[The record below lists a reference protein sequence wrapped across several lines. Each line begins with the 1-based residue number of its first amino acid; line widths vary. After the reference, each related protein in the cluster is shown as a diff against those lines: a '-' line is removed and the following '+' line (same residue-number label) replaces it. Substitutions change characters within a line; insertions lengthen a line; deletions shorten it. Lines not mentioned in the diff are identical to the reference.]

1 MIQRMSC
8 CFSIAAFVQTIMHY
22 YCSVECGIVVS
33 AGHVSKQPIT
43 QSHVCTW
50 SKQGLIRRRPQWP
63 CPNHW
68 ACVWQKLWG
77 NGTNY
82 YGVRSVSQTQTH
94 LQVRERSETVWAVSE
109 CNSTVL
115 LIFSLSISF
124 QPSVSVLFRL
134 CVCVCVCGKITQQ
147 IRFFEREESVLW
159 ASWVSLSISQQC
171 ERARSEREGVNGIAT
186 RTLNPSEG
194 KFRAS
199 WDNVF
204 VYDDNACFQS
214 SSFKSMENADWYF
227 VGRNSFK
234 FYLNTFCIS
243 HTL

>member
-8 CFSIAAFVQTIMHY
+8 CFSITAFVQTIMRD
-22 YCSVECGIVVS
+22 YCSVEYGIMDP

-43 QSHVCTW
+43 QSHICTW

-68 ACVWQKLWG
+68 AYVWQKLWL

-82 YGVRSVSQTQTH
+82 PGVRSVSQTQTH
-94 LQVRERSETVWAVSE
+94 LQVRQRSETIWEVSE
-109 CNSTVL
+109 RNSTVL

-134 CVCVCVCGKITQQ
+134 CVCVCGKITQQ
-147 IRFFEREESVLW
+147 IRFFEREQSVLW

-171 ERARSEREGVNGIAT
+171 ERARWEREGVN
-186 RTLNPSEG
+186 E
-194 KFRAS
+194 
-199 WDNVF
+199 
-204 VYDDNACFQS
+204 
-214 SSFKSMENADWYF
+214 E
-227 VGRNSFK
+227 
-234 FYLNTFCIS
+234 
-243 HTL
+243 